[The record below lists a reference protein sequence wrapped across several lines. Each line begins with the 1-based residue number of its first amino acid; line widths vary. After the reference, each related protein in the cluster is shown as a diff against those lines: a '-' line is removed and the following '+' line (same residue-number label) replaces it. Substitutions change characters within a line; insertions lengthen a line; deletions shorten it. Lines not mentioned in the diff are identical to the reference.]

1 MTVVKMVT
9 AVVWNLK
16 QEHPDMD
23 DWQTVFRALTD
34 VSVSKI
40 LRDDL
45 TLLIFSGMQ
54 IPIL

>member
-9 AVVWNLK
+9 AMVWNLK
-16 QEHPDMD
+16 QERPDRD
-23 DWQTVFRALTD
+23 EWQIVLRALTN

-45 TLLIFSGMQ
+45 TLIIFSGMQ
-54 IPIL
+54 IPII